1 MMSEQMARLMEQD
14 GKPMDF
20 IVNGITICYY
30 VHYKSSIPNLWEI
43 MNF

>member
-1 MMSEQMARLMEQD
+1 MMPGQMARLMEQD

-20 IVNGITICYY
+20 IVNGNTICCYVYY
-30 VHYKSSIPNLWEI
+30 KGSIPNLWEI